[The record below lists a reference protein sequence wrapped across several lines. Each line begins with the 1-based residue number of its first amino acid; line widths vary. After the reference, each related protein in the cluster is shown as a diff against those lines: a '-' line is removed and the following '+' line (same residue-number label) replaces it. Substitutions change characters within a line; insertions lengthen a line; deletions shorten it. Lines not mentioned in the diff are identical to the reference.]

1 MVRIGPLPAGDGPRI
16 VSIIRMKSCPS
27 SPPSCSRNTASCPSS
42 PELPVQPLSSVPE
55 LLTTLALGFFGFLHQ
70 FRRQVQ
76 RQAADPLRPF
86 GGAGQRV
93 ER

>member
-1 MVRIGPLPAGDGPRI
+1 MGGHGQNRATPGRRWPENRVDHPDEVLPLESAELLQEHG
-16 VSIIRMKSCPS
+16 
-27 SPPSCSRNTASCPSS
+27 
-42 PELPVQPLSSVPE
+42 ELPVQPLSSVPE